1 MPATYN
7 DLYLDARRALK
18 AAGVEQAQLEARE
31 LLCRASGKTREDLLR
46 DLPLYAPDGVTARF
60 QGLMARRMAGE
71 PVAYLIGEWEFY
83 GLTLDVCRDV
93 LIPRPD
99 TETLVERGIL
109 FLRGLP
115 EGARVLDLCAGSGCV
130 GLAIAD
136 NCPGAHVILAEWSD
150 DALRICRQNI
160 LRCALS
166 QQASAAQ
173 VDALEPPPR
182 LLRDFD
188 LILCNPPYIPTLEVA
203 HLDPSVRDYE
213 PRLALDGGEDG
224 LKFYRAVAKK
234 WKCALAPG
242 GKLIF
247 EVGYNQAPAVKRIL
261 EQNGYQDIRTTM
273 DPGMHWRVVEGS
285 AERRAASELGA

>member
-7 DLYLDARRALK
+7 DLYLDARKALK
-18 AAGVEQAQLEARE
+18 SAGVEQAQLEARE
-31 LLCRASGKTREDLLR
+31 LLCFASGKGRAEFLR
-46 DLPLYAPDGVTARF
+46 DLTLYASDGVEKRF
-60 QGLMARRMAGE
+60 RGLLERRLKGE

-83 GLTLDVCRDV
+83 GLTLDITRDV

-109 FLRGLP
+109 FARDLP
-115 EGARVLDLCAGSGCV
+115 EGARVLDLCAGSGCI

-136 NCPGAHVILAEWSD
+136 NCPNTHVILAEWSE
-150 DALRICRQNI
+150 DALRVCRQNI
-160 LRCALS
+160 RRIGLTR
-166 QQASAAQ
+166 QADPVQ

-188 LILCNPPYIPTLEVA
+188 LILCNPPYIPTLEVGR
-203 HLDPSVRDYE
+203 LDPSVRDYE
-213 PRLALDGGEDG
+213 PHIALDGGEDG

-234 WKCALAPG
+234 WKRALKSG

-247 EVGYNQAPAVKRIL
+247 EVGYDQAPAVEYIL
-261 EQNGYQDIRTTM
+261 AENGYQDIQTTL

-285 AERRAASELGA
+285 AEPGGIS

>member
-7 DLYLDARRALK
+7 DLYLDARKALK
-18 AAGVEQAQLEARE
+18 SAGVEQAQLEARE
-31 LLCRASGKTREDLLR
+31 LLCFASGKGRAEFLR
-46 DLPLYAPDGVTARF
+46 DLTLYASDGVEKRF
-60 QGLMARRMAGE
+60 RGLLERRLKGE

-83 GLTLDVCRDV
+83 GLTLDITRDV

-109 FLRGLP
+109 FARNLP
-115 EGARVLDLCAGSGCV
+115 EGARVLDLCAGSGCI

-136 NCPGAHVILAEWSD
+136 NCPNTHVILAEWSE
-150 DALRICRQNI
+150 DALRVCRQNI
-160 LRCALS
+160 RRIGLTR
-166 QQASAAQ
+166 QADPVQ

-188 LILCNPPYIPTLEVA
+188 LILCNPPYIPTLEVGR
-203 HLDPSVRDYE
+203 LDPSVRDYE
-213 PRLALDGGEDG
+213 PHIALDGGEDG

-234 WKCALAPG
+234 WKRALKSG
-242 GKLIF
+242 GKLIC
-247 EVGYNQAPAVKRIL
+247 EVGYDQAPAVEYIL
-261 EQNGYQDIRTTM
+261 AENGYQDIQTTL

-285 AERRAASELGA
+285 AEPGGIS

>member
-109 FLRGLP
+109 FLRDLP

>member
-7 DLYLDARRALK
+7 DLYLDARKALK
-18 AAGVEQAQLEARE
+18 SAGVEQAQLEARE
-31 LLCRASGKTREDLLR
+31 LLCFASGKGRAEFLR
-46 DLPLYAPDGVTARF
+46 DLTLYASDGVEKRF
-60 QGLMARRMAGE
+60 RGLLERRLKGE

-83 GLTLDVCRDV
+83 GLTLDITRDV

-109 FLRGLP
+109 FARNLP
-115 EGARVLDLCAGSGCV
+115 EGARVLDLCAGSGCI

-136 NCPGAHVILAEWSD
+136 NCPNTHVILAEWSE
-150 DALRICRQNI
+150 DALRVCRQNI
-160 LRCALS
+160 RRIGLTR
-166 QQASAAQ
+166 QADPVQ

-188 LILCNPPYIPTLEVA
+188 LILCNPPYIPTLEVGR
-203 HLDPSVRDYE
+203 LDPSVRDYE
-213 PRLALDGGEDG
+213 PHIALDGGEDG

-234 WKCALAPG
+234 WKRALRSG

-247 EVGYNQAPAVKRIL
+247 EVGYDQAPAVEYIL
-261 EQNGYQDIRTTM
+261 AENGYQDIQTTL

-285 AERRAASELGA
+285 AEREEKPE

>member
-7 DLYLDARRALK
+7 DLYLDARKALK
-18 AAGVEQAQLEARE
+18 SAGVEQAQLEARE
-31 LLCRASGKTREDLLR
+31 LLCFASGKGRAEFLR
-46 DLPLYAPDGVTARF
+46 DLTLYASDGVEKRF
-60 QGLMARRMAGE
+60 RGLLERRLKGE

-83 GLTLDVCRDV
+83 GLTLDITRDV

-109 FLRGLP
+109 FARNLP
-115 EGARVLDLCAGSGCV
+115 EGARVLDLCAGSGCI

-136 NCPGAHVILAEWSD
+136 NCPNTHVILAEGSE
-150 DALRICRQNI
+150 DALRVCRQNI
-160 LRCALS
+160 RRIGLTR
-166 QQASAAQ
+166 QADPVQ

-188 LILCNPPYIPTLEVA
+188 LILCNPPYIPTLEVGR
-203 HLDPSVRDYE
+203 LDPSVRDYE
-213 PRLALDGGEDG
+213 PHIALDGGEDG

-234 WKCALAPG
+234 WKRALKSG

-247 EVGYNQAPAVKRIL
+247 EVGYDQAPAVEYIL
-261 EQNGYQDIRTTM
+261 AENGYQDIQTTL

-285 AERRAASELGA
+285 AEPGGIS

>member
-7 DLYLDARRALK
+7 DLYLDARKALK
-18 AAGVEQAQLEARE
+18 SAGVEQAQLEARE
-31 LLCRASGKTREDLLR
+31 LLCFASGKGRAEFLR
-46 DLPLYAPDGVTARF
+46 DLTLYASDGVEKRF
-60 QGLMARRMAGE
+60 RGLLERRLKGE

-83 GLTLDVCRDV
+83 GLTLDITRDV

-109 FLRGLP
+109 FARNLP
-115 EGARVLDLCAGSGCV
+115 EGARVLDLCAGSGCI

-136 NCPGAHVILAEWSD
+136 NCPNTHVILAEWSE
-150 DALRICRQNI
+150 DALRVCRQNI
-160 LRCALS
+160 RRIGLPR
-166 QQASAAQ
+166 QADPVQ

-188 LILCNPPYIPTLEVA
+188 LILCNPPYIPTLEVGR
-203 HLDPSVRDYE
+203 LDPSVRDYE
-213 PRLALDGGEDG
+213 PHIALDGGEDG

-234 WKCALAPG
+234 WKRALKSG

-247 EVGYNQAPAVKRIL
+247 EVGYDQAPAVEYIL
-261 EQNGYQDIRTTM
+261 AENGYQDIQTTL

-285 AERRAASELGA
+285 AEPGGIS

>member
-1 MPATYN
+1 M
-7 DLYLDARRALK
+7 
-18 AAGVEQAQLEARE
+18 
-31 LLCRASGKTREDLLR
+31 
-46 DLPLYAPDGVTARF
+46 
-60 QGLMARRMAGE
+60 
-71 PVAYLIGEWEFY
+71 
-83 GLTLDVCRDV
+83 
-93 LIPRPD
+93 
-99 TETLVERGIL
+99 
-109 FLRGLP
+109 
-115 EGARVLDLCAGSGCV
+115 
-130 GLAIAD
+130 
-136 NCPGAHVILAEWSD
+136 
-150 DALRICRQNI
+150 
-160 LRCALS
+160 
-166 QQASAAQ
+166 
-173 VDALEPPPR
+173 
-182 LLRDFD
+182 
-188 LILCNPPYIPTLEVA
+188 A